1 MKANYLHAKRELIEN
16 GIDFEKNVYSL
27 TSDEIKLIEQTAKKY
42 KYRISSCGKSCL
54 GGILHCRFYML
65 LQKLNINF

>member
-1 MKANYLHAKRELIEN
+1 MKKNYLQAKSELSEN
-16 GIDFEKNVYSL
+16 GIDFGKSVYSL
-27 TSDEIKLIEQTAKKY
+27 TSEEIKLIEQTAKKY

-65 LQKLNINF
+65 LQKYK

>member
-1 MKANYLHAKRELIEN
+1 MKANYLNAKSELIEK
-16 GIDFEKNVYSL
+16 GIDFGKSVYSL
-27 TSDEIKLIEQTAKKY
+27 TSDEIKLIEEAAKKY

-65 LQKLNINF
+65 LQKYK